1 MFWRHIV
8 GRAQHLS
15 GGGEATAGLGDAEV
29 HDLGGAIGH
38 HHDVGRLNVAMHYL
52 VPGGA
57 IQPGANLARDGDDL
71 VHRQL
76 VLLGQQLVQRLALD
90 ILHGDVEQAIGLAG
104 VENGDDMW
112 MEQHTRQPRLVAKA
126 LEQFFGV
133 GAVDIQPRCLQ
144 RHRAANGG
152 VGGFVHHSHGALA
165 QRPGD
170 LVAADFGGRH
180 AGFPLSS
187 SGKYTVGNRLTKRG
201 SAKIS

>member
-1 MFWRHIV
+1 
-8 GRAQHLS
+8 
-15 GGGEATAGLGDAEV
+15 
-29 HDLGGAIGH
+29 
-38 HHDVGRLNVAMHYL
+38 MHYL

-57 IQPGANLARDGDDL
+57 IQAGANLARDGDDL
-71 VHRQL
+71 VYRQL

-112 MEQHTRQPRLVAKA
+112 MEQHARQPRLVAKA
-126 LEQFFGV
+126 LEQLFGV

-152 VGGFVHHSHGALA
+152 VGGFVHHPHGALA
-165 QRPGD
+165 QGSGD
-170 LVAADFGGRH
+170 FVAADFGGRH